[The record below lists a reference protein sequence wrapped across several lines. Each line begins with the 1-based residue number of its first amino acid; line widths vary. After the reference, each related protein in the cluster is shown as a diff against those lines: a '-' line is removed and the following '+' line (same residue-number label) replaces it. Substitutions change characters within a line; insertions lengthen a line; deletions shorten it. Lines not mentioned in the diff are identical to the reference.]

1 MRCLFCQR
9 RVGFI
14 RRFVDR
20 EYCSREHK
28 RLMRSQ
34 SARAVRSLRDE
45 EYEEIWPVSLRTA
58 DPETPRPQQSNLVS
72 TALFGIFIV
81 GALLVG
87 SMGLS
92 GPDSGVR
99 MSASGSNPVEDLRRK
114 IRTHAAVR
122 LRDDFR
128 SGLENWKSS
137 TPSPTSSLQARSSAS
152 DWSVKD
158 GFIQPG
164 RLRLW
169 KDSMSL
175 SDYQLE
181 FVSEIQKKGLGW
193 VYRAQ
198 NTNNYYATKIRITRP
213 GPLPSADLMRYA
225 VIQGRENSRISLPL
239 PMVLRSDTLY
249 RVLVSVRGDTFST
262 TVNGQM
268 VDTWTDSRL
277 RSGGVGFFTDRGE
290 EATLR
295 WVTVSDR
302 DNFVGRVL
310 SYLGF
315 LAPIQ
320 PEIYVAILPE
330 L

>member
-9 RVGFI
+9 RIGFF

-34 SARAVRSLRDE
+34 SARAVRALRDE

-58 DPETPRPQQSNLVS
+58 EPDNRRLQQSNLVS
-72 TALFGIFIV
+72 TALFGIFIL

-92 GPDSGVR
+92 GPDGSSR
-99 MSASGSNPVEDLRRK
+99 MSASGPNPLEDFRRK

-122 LRDDFR
+122 LRDDFH

-137 TPSPTSSLQARSSAS
+137 TPAPDSSAQAKTS
-152 DWSVKD
+152 ANDWAVKN
-158 GFIQPG
+158 GFIHPG

-198 NTNNYYATKIRITRP
+198 NPNNYYATKIRITKP
-213 GPLPSADLMRYA
+213 GPLPTADLMRYA

-249 RVLVSVRGDTFST
+249 RVMVNVRGDAFST

-277 RSGGVGFFTDRGE
+277 RSGGVGFFTDHGE
-290 EATLR
+290 DAALR